1 MLLLLIYT
9 ILKPLRGQSRGEG
22 RMRFGTVGGILMALM
37 LPALFGCGGSARQI
51 VVLPGGGV
59 VAVSSN
65 SASGREKALALI
77 AGHCRAGYEITREE
91 EVPVGQRIREETTTD
106 FDRRDRVTST
116 TEYRVRTRYEWRI
129 HYTCR

>member
-1 MLLLLIYT
+1 MLLSLMYT
-9 ILKPLRGQSRGEG
+9 ITMMLRKKSKGKAG
-22 RMRFGTVGGILMALM
+22 MRSGTVRGILLTLI
-37 LPALFGCGGSARQI
+37 LPVLFGCGGSARQI

-59 VAVSSN
+59 VAASSN
-65 SASGREKALALI
+65 SVSNREKALALI
-77 AGHCRAGYEITREE
+77 ARHCGTGYEITLEE
-91 EVPVGQRIREETTTD
+91 EVPVGQRVREETTTD

>member
-1 MLLLLIYT
+1 M
-9 ILKPLRGQSRGEG
+9 
-22 RMRFGTVGGILMALM
+22 
-37 LPALFGCGGSARQI
+37 
-51 VVLPGGGV
+51 
-59 VAVSSN
+59 AVSSN
-65 SASGREKALALI
+65 SVSGREKALALI

>member
-1 MLLLLIYT
+1 VEEAHGRLSYF
-9 ILKPLRGQSRGEG
+9 PGEE
-22 RMRFGTVGGILMALM
+22 
-37 LPALFGCGGSARQI
+37 SW
-51 VVLPGGGV
+51 
-59 VAVSSN
+59 
-65 SASGREKALALI
+65 
-77 AGHCRAGYEITREE
+77 YEITREE